1 LLHEKYGTVVHKIL
15 HIWKKVTKEGLK
27 PLIGYERASG
37 NQLFCCD
44 DATLAG
50 LATNDQRRQASA
62 E

>member
-1 LLHEKYGTVVHKIL
+1 MVQLFIKFSIFGRKLLRRE
-15 HIWKKVTKEGLK
+15 LK
-27 PLIGYERASG
+27 PLIGYKRASG

-44 DATLAG
+44 DATLAW